1 MTEQTESLTLTNKTQ
16 TGITITLGLSI
27 LLASLGTSIVNIA
40 IPTLAEVFLL
50 PFIQVQ
56 AVVIGYLISLTI
68 TVVIAGRLGDRYG
81 CKSMLIVGLVIF
93 SLASLLC
100 SVAPSLWILV
110 AARSFQGIGAAF
122 LMTLAMALTRQTVSK
137 SQLGRAMGML
147 GTISALG
154 TALGPVLGGL
164 LITLSGWQ
172 SIFGLQ
178 FILASIAIILAWV
191 LLPNDCIRK
200 QIPTL
205 SSWQPDQNI
214 TPNLLINLMVA
225 AVMMTTLVI
234 GPFYLSLGLSL
245 NQMQVGLIMGIG
257 PVVAILSGI
266 PSGRLVDRWG
276 SRYIVAIGL
285 IFLIIGSFMLAIV
298 PKLMGLSGY
307 IFPIII
313 LTLGYQLFQ
322 AANNTMTLA
331 DVPKARQGMVSGL
344 LSLSRNMGLI
354 IGASVMGAI
363 FSFGVGTIQFNQATA
378 LAIIDGMQFTFLC
391 AGALMIVGLLISCVS
406 FRRRY

>member
-40 IPTLAEVFLL
+40 LPTLAEVFLL

-276 SRYIVAIGL
+276 SRYIVITGL
-285 IFLIIGSFMLAIV
+285 IFLIFGSTMLAIL
-298 PKLMGLSGY
+298 PKLMGISGY
-307 IFPIII
+307 IMPIII
-313 LTLGYQLFQ
+313 LTSGYQLFQ

>member
-16 TGITITLGLSI
+16 TGITIHMGLSM
-27 LLASLGTSIVNIA
+27 LLASLGTSIANIA
-40 IPTLAEVFLL
+40 LPTLAEVFLL

-81 CKSMLIVGLVIF
+81 CKSMLIVGLIIF

-154 TALGPVLGGL
+154 TALGPVLGGFL
-164 LITLSGWQ
+164 LVVSGWQ

-178 FILASIAIILAWV
+178 FILAGIAIILARV
-191 LLPNDCIRK
+191 LLPNDYIK
-200 QIPTL
+200 KEIPTL
-205 SSWQPDQNI
+205 TSLQTDQNI
-214 TPNLLINLMVA
+214 TPNLMVNLLVA
-225 AVMMTTLVI
+225 AVMMSTLVI
-234 GPFYLSLGLSL
+234 GPFYLSLGLNL
-245 NQMQVGLIMGIG
+245 DQIQVGLIMGIG

-266 PSGRLVDRWG
+266 PSGRLVDSWG
-276 SRYIVAIGL
+276 SRYIVITGL
-285 IFLIIGSFMLAIV
+285 IFLIIGSSMLAIL
-298 PKLMGLSGY
+298 PKLMGISGY
-307 IFPIII
+307 IMPIII
-313 LTLGYQLFQ
+313 LTSGYHLFQ

-331 DVPKARQGMVSGL
+331 DVPKARQGIVSGL

-363 FSFGVGTIQFNQATA
+363 FSFGVGTNQLTQATA
-378 LAIIDGMQFTFLC
+378 LAIIDGMQLTFIC
-391 AGALMIVGLLISCVS
+391 AGALMVVGLLISCVS
-406 FRRRY
+406 FRR

>member
-16 TGITITLGLSI
+16 TGITITLALSM
-27 LLASLGTSIVNIA
+27 LLASLGTSIANIA
-40 IPTLAEVFLL
+40 LPTLAEVFLL

-81 CKSMLIVGLVIF
+81 CKSMLIVGLIIF

-154 TALGPVLGGL
+154 TALGPVLGGFL
-164 LITLSGWQ
+164 LVVSGWQ

-178 FILASIAIILAWV
+178 FILAGIAIILARV
-191 LLPNDCIRK
+191 LLPNDYIK
-200 QIPTL
+200 KEIPTL
-205 SSWQPDQNI
+205 TSLQTDQNI
-214 TPNLLINLMVA
+214 TPNLMVNSLVA

-234 GPFYLSLGLSL
+234 GPFYLSLGLNL
-245 NQMQVGLIMGIG
+245 DQIQVGLIMGIG

-276 SRYIVAIGL
+276 SRYIVITGL
-285 IFLIIGSFMLAIV
+285 IFLVIGSFMLAIL
-298 PKLMGLSGY
+298 PKLIGISGY
-307 IFPIII
+307 IMPIII
-313 LTLGYQLFQ
+313 LTSGYQLFQ

-363 FSFGVGTIQFNQATA
+363 FSFGVGTNQLTQATA
-378 LAIIDGMQFTFLC
+378 LAIIDGMQLTFIC
-391 AGALMIVGLLISCVS
+391 AGALMVVGLLISCVS
-406 FRRRY
+406 FRR

>member
-16 TGITITLGLSI
+16 TGITITLGLSM
-27 LLASLGTSIVNIA
+27 LLASLGTSIANIA
-40 IPTLAEVFLL
+40 LPTLAEVFLL

-81 CKSMLIVGLVIF
+81 CKSMLIVGLIIF

-100 SVAPSLWILV
+100 SIAPSLWILV

-154 TALGPVLGGL
+154 TALGPVLGGFL
-164 LITLSGWQ
+164 LVVSGWQ

-178 FILASIAIILAWV
+178 FILAGIAIILARV
-191 LLPNDCIRK
+191 LLPNDYIKK
-200 QIPTL
+200 QIPALTSL
-205 SSWQPDQNI
+205 QTDQNI
-214 TPNLLINLMVA
+214 TPNLMVNSLVA

-234 GPFYLSLGLSL
+234 GPFYLSLGLNL
-245 NQMQVGLIMGIG
+245 DQIQVGLIMGIG

-276 SRYIVAIGL
+276 SRYIVITGL
-285 IFLIIGSFMLAIV
+285 IFLIIGSSMLAIL
-298 PKLMGLSGY
+298 PKLMGISGY
-307 IFPIII
+307 IMPIII
-313 LTLGYQLFQ
+313 LTSGYQLFQ

-363 FSFGVGTIQFNQATA
+363 FSFGVGTNQLTQATA
-378 LAIIDGMQFTFLC
+378 LAIIDGMQLTFIC
-391 AGALMIVGLLISCVS
+391 AGALMVVGLLISCVS
-406 FRRRY
+406 FRRQH

>member
-1 MTEQTESLTLTNKTQ
+1 
-16 TGITITLGLSI
+16 
-27 LLASLGTSIVNIA
+27 
-40 IPTLAEVFLL
+40 
-50 PFIQVQ
+50 
-56 AVVIGYLISLTI
+56 
-68 TVVIAGRLGDRYG
+68 
-81 CKSMLIVGLVIF
+81 
-93 SLASLLC
+93 
-100 SVAPSLWILV
+100 
-110 AARSFQGIGAAF
+110 
-122 LMTLAMALTRQTVSK
+122 
-137 SQLGRAMGML
+137 
-147 GTISALG
+147 
-154 TALGPVLGGL
+154 
-164 LITLSGWQ
+164 
-172 SIFGLQ
+172 
-178 FILASIAIILAWV
+178 

-234 GPFYLSLGLSL
+234 GPFYLSLGLNL
-245 NQMQVGLIMGIG
+245 DQIQVGLIMGIG
-257 PVVAILSGI
+257 PVVAFLSGI

-363 FSFGVGTIQFNQATA
+363 FSFGVGTNQFNQATA

>member
-1 MTEQTESLTLTNKTQ
+1 MTEQTESLTMTNKTQ
-16 TGITITLGLSI
+16 TGITITLGLSM
-27 LLASLGTSIVNIA
+27 LLASLGTSIANIA
-40 IPTLAEVFLL
+40 LPTLAEVFLL

-81 CKSMLIVGLVIF
+81 CKSMLIVGLIIF

-154 TALGPVLGGL
+154 TALGPVLGGFL
-164 LITLSGWQ
+164 LVVSGWQ

-178 FILASIAIILAWV
+178 FILAGIAIILARV
-191 LLPNDCIRK
+191 LLPNDYIKK
-200 QIPTL
+200 QIPALTSL
-205 SSWQPDQNI
+205 QIDQNI
-214 TPNLLINLMVA
+214 TPNLMVNSLVA

-234 GPFYLSLGLSL
+234 GPFYLSLGLNL
-245 NQMQVGLIMGIG
+245 DQIQVGLIMGIG

-276 SRYIVAIGL
+276 SRYIVITGL
-285 IFLIIGSFMLAIV
+285 IFLIIGSSMLAIL

-307 IFPIII
+307 IMPIII
-313 LTLGYQLFQ
+313 LTSGYQLFQ

-363 FSFGVGTIQFNQATA
+363 FSFGVGTNQLTQATA
-378 LAIIDGMQFTFLC
+378 LAIIDGMQLTFIC
-391 AGALMIVGLLISCVS
+391 AGALMVVGLLISCVS
-406 FRRRY
+406 FRRQH

>member
-40 IPTLAEVFLL
+40 LPTLAEVFLL

-164 LITLSGWQ
+164 LIALSGWQ

-214 TPNLLINLMVA
+214 TPNLMVNLLVA

-245 NQMQVGLIMGIG
+245 NQIQVGLIMGIG

-354 IGASVMGAI
+354 IGASVMGTI
-363 FSFGVGTIQFNQATA
+363 FSFGVGTNQFNQATA

>member
-1 MTEQTESLTLTNKTQ
+1 MTEQTESLTMTNKTQ
-16 TGITITLGLSI
+16 TGITITLGLSM
-27 LLASLGTSIVNIA
+27 LLASLGTSIANIA
-40 IPTLAEVFLL
+40 LPTLAEVFLL

-81 CKSMLIVGLVIF
+81 CKSMLIVGLIIF

-100 SVAPSLWILV
+100 SIAPSLWILV

-154 TALGPVLGGL
+154 TALGPVLGGFL
-164 LITLSGWQ
+164 LVVSGWQ

-178 FILASIAIILAWV
+178 FILAGIAIILARV
-191 LLPNDCIRK
+191 LLPNDYIKK
-200 QIPTL
+200 QIPALTSL
-205 SSWQPDQNI
+205 QTDQNI
-214 TPNLLINLMVA
+214 TPNLMVNLLVA

-234 GPFYLSLGLSL
+234 GPFYLSLGLNL
-245 NQMQVGLIMGIG
+245 DQIQVGLIMGIG

-276 SRYIVAIGL
+276 SRYIVITGL
-285 IFLIIGSFMLAIV
+285 IFLIIGSSMLAIL

-307 IFPIII
+307 IMPIII
-313 LTLGYQLFQ
+313 LTSGYQLFQ

-363 FSFGVGTIQFNQATA
+363 FSFGVGTNQLTQATA
-378 LAIIDGMQFTFLC
+378 LAIIDGMQLTFIC
-391 AGALMIVGLLISCVS
+391 AGALMVVGLLISCVS
-406 FRRRY
+406 FRRQH

>member
-1 MTEQTESLTLTNKTQ
+1 MTEQTESLTMTNKTQ
-16 TGITITLGLSI
+16 TGITITLGLSM
-27 LLASLGTSIVNIA
+27 LLASLGTSIANIA
-40 IPTLAEVFLL
+40 LPTLAEVFLL

-56 AVVIGYLISLTI
+56 AVVIGYLISLTF

-81 CKSMLIVGLVIF
+81 CKSMLIVGLIIF

-154 TALGPVLGGL
+154 TALGPVLGGF
-164 LITLSGWQ
+164 LIVVSGWQ

-178 FILASIAIILAWV
+178 FILAGIAIILARV
-191 LLPNDCIRK
+191 LLPNDYIK
-200 QIPTL
+200 KEIPALTSL
-205 SSWQPDQNI
+205 QTDQNI
-214 TPNLLINLMVA
+214 TPNLMVNLLVA

-234 GPFYLSLGLSL
+234 GPFYLSLGLNL
-245 NQMQVGLIMGIG
+245 DQIQVGLIMGIG

-276 SRYIVAIGL
+276 SRYIVTIGL
-285 IFLIIGSFMLAIV
+285 IFLIIGSSMLAIL
-298 PKLMGLSGY
+298 PKLMGISGY
-307 IFPIII
+307 IMPIII
-313 LTLGYQLFQ
+313 LTSGYQLFQ

-331 DVPKARQGMVSGL
+331 DVPKARQGVVSGL

-363 FSFGVGTIQFNQATA
+363 FSFGVGTNQLTQATV
-378 LAIIDGMQFTFLC
+378 LAIIDGMQLTFIC
-391 AGALMIVGLLISCVS
+391 AGALMVVGLLISCVS
-406 FRRRY
+406 FRR

>member
-40 IPTLAEVFLL
+40 LPTLAEVFLL

-137 SQLGRAMGML
+137 SQVGRAMGML

-154 TALGPVLGGL
+154 TALGPVLGGF
-164 LITLSGWQ
+164 LIALSGWQ

>member
-1 MTEQTESLTLTNKTQ
+1 MTEQTESLTMTNKTQ
-16 TGITITLGLSI
+16 TGITITLGLSM
-27 LLASLGTSIVNIA
+27 LLASLGTSIANIA
-40 IPTLAEVFLL
+40 LPTLAEVFLL

-81 CKSMLIVGLVIF
+81 CKSMLIVGLLIF

-122 LMTLAMALTRQTVSK
+122 LMTLAMALTRQTVSR

-154 TALGPVLGGL
+154 TALGPVLGGFL
-164 LITLSGWQ
+164 LVVSGWQ

-178 FILASIAIILAWV
+178 FILAGIAIILARV
-191 LLPNDCIRK
+191 LLPNDYIKK
-200 QIPTL
+200 QIPALTSL
-205 SSWQPDQNI
+205 QTDQNI
-214 TPNLLINLMVA
+214 TPNLMVNLLVA

-234 GPFYLSLGLSL
+234 GPFYLSLGLNL
-245 NQMQVGLIMGIG
+245 DQIQVGLIMGIG

-276 SRYIVAIGL
+276 SRYIVITGL
-285 IFLIIGSFMLAIV
+285 IFLIIGSSMLAIL
-298 PKLMGLSGY
+298 PKLMGISGY
-307 IFPIII
+307 IMPIII
-313 LTLGYQLFQ
+313 LTSGYQLFQ

-331 DVPKARQGMVSGL
+331 DVPKARQGIVSGL

-363 FSFGVGTIQFNQATA
+363 FSFGVGTNQLTQATA
-378 LAIIDGMQFTFLC
+378 LAIIDGMQLTFIC
-391 AGALMIVGLLISCVS
+391 AGALMVVGLLISCVS
-406 FRRRY
+406 FRRQY

>member
-1 MTEQTESLTLTNKTQ
+1 MTEPTESLTMTNKTQ
-16 TGITITLGLSI
+16 TGITLTLALSM
-27 LLASLGTSIVNIA
+27 LLASLGTSIGNIA
-40 IPTLAEVFLL
+40 LPTLAEVFLL

-81 CKSMLIVGLVIF
+81 CKSMLIVGLLIF

-154 TALGPVLGGL
+154 TALGPVLGGFL
-164 LITLSGWQ
+164 LVVSGWQ

-178 FILASIAIILAWV
+178 FILAGIAIILARV
-191 LLPNDCIRK
+191 LLPNDYIKK
-200 QIPTL
+200 QIPALTSL
-205 SSWQPDQNI
+205 QIDQNI
-214 TPNLLINLMVA
+214 TPNLMVNSLVA

-234 GPFYLSLGLSL
+234 GPFYLSLGLNL
-245 NQMQVGLIMGIG
+245 DQIQVGLIMGIG

-276 SRYIVAIGL
+276 SRNIVITGL
-285 IFLIIGSFMLAIV
+285 IFLIIGSSMLAIL
-298 PKLMGLSGY
+298 PKLMGISGY
-307 IFPIII
+307 IMPIII
-313 LTLGYQLFQ
+313 LTSGYQLFQ

-331 DVPKARQGMVSGL
+331 DVPRARQGMVSGL

-363 FSFGVGTIQFNQATA
+363 FSFGVGTNQLTQATA
-378 LAIIDGMQFTFLC
+378 LAIIDGMQLTFIC
-391 AGALMIVGLLISCVS
+391 AGALMVVGLLISCVS
-406 FRRRY
+406 FRR

>member
-16 TGITITLGLSI
+16 TGITITLGLSM
-27 LLASLGTSIVNIA
+27 LLASLGTSIANIA
-40 IPTLAEVFLL
+40 LPTLAEVFLL

-81 CKSMLIVGLVIF
+81 CKSMLIVGLIIF

-122 LMTLAMALTRQTVSK
+122 LMTLAMALTRQTVNK

-154 TALGPVLGGL
+154 TALGPVLGGFL
-164 LITLSGWQ
+164 LVVSGWQ

-178 FILASIAIILAWV
+178 FILAGIAIILARV
-191 LLPNDCIRK
+191 LLPNDYIK
-200 QIPTL
+200 KEIPTL
-205 SSWQPDQNI
+205 TSLQTDQNI
-214 TPNLLINLMVA
+214 TPNLMVNLLVA

-234 GPFYLSLGLSL
+234 GPFYLSLGLNL
-245 NQMQVGLIMGIG
+245 DQIQVGLIMGIG

-276 SRYIVAIGL
+276 SRYIVITGL
-285 IFLIIGSFMLAIV
+285 IFLIIGSSMLAIL
-298 PKLMGLSGY
+298 PKLMGISGY
-307 IFPIII
+307 IMPIII
-313 LTLGYQLFQ
+313 LTSGYQLFQ

-363 FSFGVGTIQFNQATA
+363 FSFGVGTNQLTQATA
-378 LAIIDGMQFTFLC
+378 LAIIDGMQLTFIC
-391 AGALMIVGLLISCVS
+391 AGALMVVGLLISCVS
-406 FRRRY
+406 FRR

>member
-27 LLASLGTSIVNIA
+27 LLASLGTSIVNIVL
-40 IPTLAEVFLL
+40 PTLAEVFLL

-164 LITLSGWQ
+164 LIALSGWQ

-214 TPNLLINLMVA
+214 TPNLMVNLLVA

-245 NQMQVGLIMGIG
+245 NQIQVGLIMGIG

-266 PSGRLVDRWG
+266 PSGRLADRWG

-354 IGASVMGAI
+354 IGASVMGTI
-363 FSFGVGTIQFNQATA
+363 FSFGVGTNQFNQATA

>member
-1 MTEQTESLTLTNKTQ
+1 MTEQTESLTFTNKTQ

-40 IPTLAEVFLL
+40 LPTLAEVFLL

-137 SQLGRAMGML
+137 SQVGRAMGML

-154 TALGPVLGGL
+154 TALGPVLGGF
-164 LITLSGWQ
+164 LIALSGWQ

-178 FILASIAIILAWV
+178 FVLAGIAIILAWV

-214 TPNLLINLMVA
+214 TPNLMVNLLVA
-225 AVMMTTLVI
+225 AVMMSTLVI

-245 NQMQVGLIMGIG
+245 DQIQVGLIMGIG

-266 PSGRLVDRWG
+266 PSGRLVDCWG
-276 SRYIVAIGL
+276 SRYIVTIGL

-298 PKLMGLSGY
+298 PKLMGISGY
-307 IFPIII
+307 ILPIII
-313 LTLGYQLFQ
+313 LTSGYQLFQ

-331 DVPKARQGMVSGL
+331 DVPKARQGVVSGL

-363 FSFGVGTIQFNQATA
+363 FSFGVGTNQFNQATA
-378 LAIIDGMQFTFLC
+378 LEIIDGMQFTFLC

-406 FRRRY
+406 FRRQY

>member
-1 MTEQTESLTLTNKTQ
+1 MTEQTESLTMTNKTQ
-16 TGITITLGLSI
+16 TGITITLGLSM
-27 LLASLGTSIVNIA
+27 LLASLGTSIANIA
-40 IPTLAEVFLL
+40 LPTLAEVFLL

-81 CKSMLIVGLVIF
+81 CKSMLIVGLIIF

-154 TALGPVLGGL
+154 TALGPVLGGFL
-164 LITLSGWQ
+164 LVVSGWQ

-178 FILASIAIILAWV
+178 FILAGIAIILARV
-191 LLPNDCIRK
+191 LLPNDYIKK
-200 QIPTL
+200 QIPALTSL
-205 SSWQPDQNI
+205 QIDQNI
-214 TPNLLINLMVA
+214 TPNLMVNSLVA

-234 GPFYLSLGLSL
+234 GPFYLSLGLNL
-245 NQMQVGLIMGIG
+245 DQIQVGLIMGIG

-276 SRYIVAIGL
+276 SRYIVTIGL
-285 IFLIIGSFMLAIV
+285 IFLIIGSSMLAIL

-307 IFPIII
+307 IMPIII
-313 LTLGYQLFQ
+313 LTSGYQLFQ

-363 FSFGVGTIQFNQATA
+363 FSFGVGTNQLTQATA
-378 LAIIDGMQFTFLC
+378 LAIIDGMQLTFIC
-391 AGALMIVGLLISCVS
+391 AGALMVVGLLISCVS
-406 FRRRY
+406 FRRQH

>member
-40 IPTLAEVFLL
+40 LPTLAEVFLL

>member
-1 MTEQTESLTLTNKTQ
+1 MTNKTQ
-16 TGITITLGLSI
+16 TGITLTLGLSM
-27 LLASLGTSIVNIA
+27 LLASLGTSIANIA
-40 IPTLAEVFLL
+40 LPTLAEVFLL

-81 CKSMLIVGLVIF
+81 CKSMLIVGLLIF

-154 TALGPVLGGL
+154 TALGPVLGGFL
-164 LITLSGWQ
+164 LVVSGWQ

-178 FILASIAIILAWV
+178 FILAGIAIILARV
-191 LLPNDCIRK
+191 LLPNDYIKK
-200 QIPTL
+200 QIPALTSL
-205 SSWQPDQNI
+205 QIDQNI
-214 TPNLLINLMVA
+214 TPNLMVNSLVA

-234 GPFYLSLGLSL
+234 GPFYLSLGLNL
-245 NQMQVGLIMGIG
+245 DQIQVGLIMGIG

-276 SRYIVAIGL
+276 SRYIVITGL
-285 IFLIIGSFMLAIV
+285 IFLIIGSSMLAIL
-298 PKLMGLSGY
+298 PKLMGISGY
-307 IFPIII
+307 IMPIII
-313 LTLGYQLFQ
+313 LTSGYQLFQ

-331 DVPKARQGMVSGL
+331 DVPRARQGMVSGL

-363 FSFGVGTIQFNQATA
+363 FSFGVGTNQLTQATA
-378 LAIIDGMQFTFLC
+378 LAIIDGMQLTFIC
-391 AGALMIVGLLISCVS
+391 AGALMVVGLLISCVS
-406 FRRRY
+406 FRR

>member
-1 MTEQTESLTLTNKTQ
+1 MTEQTESLTLTNKTH
-16 TGITITLGLSI
+16 TGITITLGLSM
-27 LLASLGTSIVNIA
+27 LLASLGTSIANIA
-40 IPTLAEVFLL
+40 LPTLAKVFLL

-81 CKSMLIVGLVIF
+81 CKSMLIVGLIIF

-154 TALGPVLGGL
+154 TALGPVLGGF
-164 LITLSGWQ
+164 LIVVSGWQ

-178 FILASIAIILAWV
+178 FILAGIAIILARV
-191 LLPNDCIRK
+191 LLPNDYIK
-200 QIPTL
+200 KEIPALTSL
-205 SSWQPDQNI
+205 QTDQNI
-214 TPNLLINLMVA
+214 TPNLMVNLLVA

-234 GPFYLSLGLSL
+234 GPFYLSLGLNL
-245 NQMQVGLIMGIG
+245 DQIQVGLIMGIG

-276 SRYIVAIGL
+276 SRYIVITGL
-285 IFLIIGSFMLAIV
+285 IFLIIGSSMLAIL
-298 PKLMGLSGY
+298 PKLMGISGY
-307 IFPIII
+307 IMPIII
-313 LTLGYQLFQ
+313 LTSGYQLFQ

-363 FSFGVGTIQFNQATA
+363 FSFGVGTNQLTQATA
-378 LAIIDGMQFTFLC
+378 LAIIDGMQLTFIC
-391 AGALMIVGLLISCVS
+391 AGALMVVGLLISCVS
-406 FRRRY
+406 FRR

>member
-122 LMTLAMALTRQTVSK
+122 LMTLAMALTRQTVNK

-154 TALGPVLGGL
+154 TALGPVLGGV
-164 LITLSGWQ
+164 LIALSGWQ

-178 FILASIAIILAWV
+178 FILASIALILAWV

-214 TPNLLINLMVA
+214 TPNLMVNLLVA

>member
-40 IPTLAEVFLL
+40 LPTLAEVFLL

-81 CKSMLIVGLVIF
+81 CKSMLIVGLLIF

-276 SRYIVAIGL
+276 SRYIVITGL
-285 IFLIIGSFMLAIV
+285 IFLIFGSTMLAIL
-298 PKLMGLSGY
+298 PKLMGISGY
-307 IFPIII
+307 IMPIII
-313 LTLGYQLFQ
+313 LTSGYQLFQ

>member
-16 TGITITLGLSI
+16 TGITITLALSM
-27 LLASLGTSIVNIA
+27 LLASLGTSIANIA
-40 IPTLAEVFLL
+40 LPTLAEVFLL

-81 CKSMLIVGLVIF
+81 CKSMLIVGLIIF

-122 LMTLAMALTRQTVSK
+122 LMTLTMALTRQTVSK

-154 TALGPVLGGL
+154 TALGPVLGGF
-164 LITLSGWQ
+164 LIVVSGWQ

-178 FILASIAIILAWV
+178 FILAGIAIILARV
-191 LLPNDCIRK
+191 LLPNDYIKK
-200 QIPTL
+200 QIPALTSL
-205 SSWQPDQNI
+205 QTDQNI
-214 TPNLLINLMVA
+214 TPNLMVNLLVA

-234 GPFYLSLGLSL
+234 GPFYLSLGLNL
-245 NQMQVGLIMGIG
+245 DQIQVGLIMGIG

-276 SRYIVAIGL
+276 SRYIVITGL
-285 IFLIIGSFMLAIV
+285 IFLIIGSSMLAIL
-298 PKLMGLSGY
+298 PKLMGISGY
-307 IFPIII
+307 IMPIII
-313 LTLGYQLFQ
+313 LTSGYQLFQ

-331 DVPKARQGMVSGL
+331 DVPKARQGIVSGL

-363 FSFGVGTIQFNQATA
+363 FSFGVGTNQLTQATA
-378 LAIIDGMQFTFLC
+378 LAIIDGMQLTFIC
-391 AGALMIVGLLISCVS
+391 AGALMVVGLLISCVS
-406 FRRRY
+406 FRR

>member
-16 TGITITLGLSI
+16 TGITITLGLSM
-27 LLASLGTSIVNIA
+27 LLASLGTSIANIA
-40 IPTLAEVFLL
+40 LPTLAKVFLL

-81 CKSMLIVGLVIF
+81 CKSMLIVGLIIF

-154 TALGPVLGGL
+154 TALGPVLGGF
-164 LITLSGWQ
+164 LIVVSGWQ

-178 FILASIAIILAWV
+178 FILAGIAIILARV
-191 LLPNDCIRK
+191 LLPNDYIKK
-200 QIPTL
+200 QIPALTSL
-205 SSWQPDQNI
+205 QTDQNI
-214 TPNLLINLMVA
+214 TPNLMVNLLVA

-234 GPFYLSLGLSL
+234 GPFYLSLGLNL
-245 NQMQVGLIMGIG
+245 DQIQVGLIMGIG

-276 SRYIVAIGL
+276 SRYIVTIGL
-285 IFLIIGSFMLAIV
+285 IFLIIGSSMLAIL
-298 PKLMGLSGY
+298 PKLLGISGY
-307 IFPIII
+307 IMPIII
-313 LTLGYQLFQ
+313 LTSGYQLFQ

-354 IGASVMGAI
+354 IGASMMGAI
-363 FSFGVGTIQFNQATA
+363 FSFGVGTNQLTQATA
-378 LAIIDGMQFTFLC
+378 LAIIDGMQLTFIC
-391 AGALMIVGLLISCVS
+391 AGALMVVGLLISCVS
-406 FRRRY
+406 FRRQH

>member
-40 IPTLAEVFLL
+40 LPTLAEVFLL

-147 GTISALG
+147 GTITALG

-164 LITLSGWQ
+164 LIALSGWQ

-214 TPNLLINLMVA
+214 TPNLMVNLLVA

-245 NQMQVGLIMGIG
+245 NQIQVGLIMGIG

-331 DVPKARQGMVSGL
+331 DVPKARQGVVSGL

>member
-1 MTEQTESLTLTNKTQ
+1 MTEQTESLTMTNKTQ
-16 TGITITLGLSI
+16 TGITITLGLSM
-27 LLASLGTSIVNIA
+27 LLASLGTSIANIA
-40 IPTLAEVFLL
+40 LPTLAEVFLL

-81 CKSMLIVGLVIF
+81 CKSMLIVGLIIF

-154 TALGPVLGGL
+154 TALGPVLGGFL
-164 LITLSGWQ
+164 LVVSGWQ

-178 FILASIAIILAWV
+178 FILAGIAIILARV
-191 LLPNDCIRK
+191 LLPNDYIK
-200 QIPTL
+200 KEIPALTSL
-205 SSWQPDQNI
+205 QTDQNI
-214 TPNLLINLMVA
+214 TPNLMVNSLVA

-234 GPFYLSLGLSL
+234 GPFYLSLGLNL
-245 NQMQVGLIMGIG
+245 DQIQVGLIMGIG

-276 SRYIVAIGL
+276 SRYIVITGL
-285 IFLIIGSFMLAIV
+285 IFLIIGSSMLAIL
-298 PKLMGLSGY
+298 PKLMGISGY
-307 IFPIII
+307 IMPIII
-313 LTLGYQLFQ
+313 LTSGYQLFQ

-363 FSFGVGTIQFNQATA
+363 FSFGVGTNQLNQATA
-378 LAIIDGMQFTFLC
+378 LAIIDGMQFTFIC
-391 AGALMIVGLLISCVS
+391 AGALMVVGLLISCVS
-406 FRRRY
+406 FRR

>member
-1 MTEQTESLTLTNKTQ
+1 MTEQTESLTMTNKTQ
-16 TGITITLGLSI
+16 TGITITLGLSM
-27 LLASLGTSIVNIA
+27 LLASLGTSIANIA
-40 IPTLAEVFLL
+40 LPTLAEVFLL

-81 CKSMLIVGLVIF
+81 CKSMLIVGLIIF

-154 TALGPVLGGL
+154 TALGPVLGGFL
-164 LITLSGWQ
+164 LVVSGWQ

-178 FILASIAIILAWV
+178 FILAGIAIILARV
-191 LLPNDCIRK
+191 LLPNDYIKK
-200 QIPTL
+200 QIPALTSL
-205 SSWQPDQNI
+205 QTDQNI
-214 TPNLLINLMVA
+214 TPNLMVNLLVA

-234 GPFYLSLGLSL
+234 GPFYLSLGLNL
-245 NQMQVGLIMGIG
+245 DQIQVGLIMGIG

-276 SRYIVAIGL
+276 SRYIVITGL
-285 IFLIIGSFMLAIV
+285 IFLIIGSSMLAIL
-298 PKLMGLSGY
+298 PKLMGISGY
-307 IFPIII
+307 IMPIII
-313 LTLGYQLFQ
+313 LTSGYQLFQ

-363 FSFGVGTIQFNQATA
+363 FSFGVGTNQLTQATA
-378 LAIIDGMQFTFLC
+378 LAIIDGMQLTFIC
-391 AGALMIVGLLISCVS
+391 AGALMVVGLLISCVS
-406 FRRRY
+406 FRRQH

>member
-1 MTEQTESLTLTNKTQ
+1 MTEQTESLTMTNKTQ
-16 TGITITLGLSI
+16 TGITITLGLSM
-27 LLASLGTSIVNIA
+27 LLASLGTSIANIA
-40 IPTLAEVFLL
+40 LPTLAEVFLL

-81 CKSMLIVGLVIF
+81 CKSMLIVGLIIF

-100 SVAPSLWILV
+100 SIAPSLWILV

-154 TALGPVLGGL
+154 TALGPVLGGF
-164 LITLSGWQ
+164 LIVVSGWQ

-178 FILASIAIILAWV
+178 FILAGIAIILARV
-191 LLPNDCIRK
+191 LLPNDYIKK
-200 QIPTL
+200 QIPALTSL
-205 SSWQPDQNI
+205 QIDQNI
-214 TPNLLINLMVA
+214 TPNLMVNLLVA

-234 GPFYLSLGLSL
+234 GPFYLSLGLNL
-245 NQMQVGLIMGIG
+245 DQIQVGLIMGIG

-276 SRYIVAIGL
+276 SRYIVITGL
-285 IFLIIGSFMLAIV
+285 IFLIIGSSMLAIL

-307 IFPIII
+307 IMPIII
-313 LTLGYQLFQ
+313 LTSGYQLFQ

-363 FSFGVGTIQFNQATA
+363 FSFGVGTNQLTQATA
-378 LAIIDGMQFTFLC
+378 LAIIDGMQLTFIC
-391 AGALMIVGLLISCVS
+391 AGALMVVGLLISCVS
-406 FRRRY
+406 FRR

>member
-16 TGITITLGLSI
+16 TGIAITLGLSM
-27 LLASLGTSIVNIA
+27 LLASLGTSIANIA
-40 IPTLAEVFLL
+40 LPTLAEVFLL

-81 CKSMLIVGLVIF
+81 CKSMLIVGLIIF

-154 TALGPVLGGL
+154 TALGPVLGWF
-164 LITLSGWQ
+164 LIVVSGWQ

-178 FILASIAIILAWV
+178 FILAGIAIILARV
-191 LLPNDCIRK
+191 LLPNDYIKK
-200 QIPTL
+200 QIPALTFL
-205 SSWQPDQNI
+205 QTDQNI
-214 TPNLLINLMVA
+214 TPNLMVNLLVA

-234 GPFYLSLGLSL
+234 GPFYLSLGLNL
-245 NQMQVGLIMGIG
+245 DQIQVGLIMGIG

-276 SRYIVAIGL
+276 SRYIVITGL
-285 IFLIIGSFMLAIV
+285 IFLIIGSSMLAIL
-298 PKLMGLSGY
+298 PKLMGISGY
-307 IFPIII
+307 IMPIII
-313 LTLGYQLFQ
+313 LTSGYQLFQ

-331 DVPKARQGMVSGL
+331 DVPKARQGIVSGL

-363 FSFGVGTIQFNQATA
+363 FSFGVGTNQLTQATA
-378 LAIIDGMQFTFLC
+378 LAIIDGMQLTFIC
-391 AGALMIVGLLISCVS
+391 AGALMVVGLLISCVS
-406 FRRRY
+406 FRRQY

>member
-16 TGITITLGLSI
+16 TGITITLGLSM
-27 LLASLGTSIVNIA
+27 LLASLGTSIANIA
-40 IPTLAEVFLL
+40 LPTLAEVFLL

-81 CKSMLIVGLVIF
+81 CKSMLIVGLLIF

-154 TALGPVLGGL
+154 TALGPVLGGFL
-164 LITLSGWQ
+164 LVVSGWQ

-178 FILASIAIILAWV
+178 FILAGIAIILARV
-191 LLPNDCIRK
+191 LLPNDYIKK
-200 QIPTL
+200 QIPALTSL
-205 SSWQPDQNI
+205 QTDQNI
-214 TPNLLINLMVA
+214 TPNLMVNLLVA

-234 GPFYLSLGLSL
+234 GPFYLSLGLNL
-245 NQMQVGLIMGIG
+245 DQIQVGLIMGIG

-276 SRYIVAIGL
+276 SRYIVITGL
-285 IFLIIGSFMLAIV
+285 IFLIFGSTMLAIL
-298 PKLMGLSGY
+298 PKLMGISGY
-307 IFPIII
+307 IMPIII
-313 LTLGYQLFQ
+313 LTSGYQLFQ

-363 FSFGVGTIQFNQATA
+363 FSFGVGTNQLTQATA
-378 LAIIDGMQFTFLC
+378 LAIIDGMQLTFIC
-391 AGALMIVGLLISCVS
+391 AGALMVVGLLISCVS
-406 FRRRY
+406 FRRQH

>member
-40 IPTLAEVFLL
+40 LPTLAEVFLL

-331 DVPKARQGMVSGL
+331 DVPKARQGVVSGL

>member
-16 TGITITLGLSI
+16 TGITITLGLSM
-27 LLASLGTSIVNIA
+27 LLASLGTSIANIA
-40 IPTLAEVFLL
+40 LPTLAEVFLL

-81 CKSMLIVGLVIF
+81 CKSMLIVGLIIF

-154 TALGPVLGGL
+154 TALGPVLGGFL
-164 LITLSGWQ
+164 LVVSGWQ

-178 FILASIAIILAWV
+178 FILAGIAIILARV
-191 LLPNDCIRK
+191 LLPNDYIK
-200 QIPTL
+200 KEIPALTSL
-205 SSWQPDQNI
+205 QTDQNI
-214 TPNLLINLMVA
+214 TPNLMVNLLVA
-225 AVMMTTLVI
+225 AVMMSTLVI
-234 GPFYLSLGLSL
+234 GPFYLSLGLNL
-245 NQMQVGLIMGIG
+245 DQIQVGLIMGIG

-276 SRYIVAIGL
+276 SRYIVITGL
-285 IFLIIGSFMLAIV
+285 IFLVIGSFMLAIL
-298 PKLMGLSGY
+298 PKLIGISGY
-307 IFPIII
+307 IMPIII
-313 LTLGYQLFQ
+313 LTSGYQLFQ

-331 DVPKARQGMVSGL
+331 DVPKARQGAVSGL

-363 FSFGVGTIQFNQATA
+363 FSFGVGTNQLTQATA
-378 LAIIDGMQFTFLC
+378 LAIIDGMQLTFIC
-391 AGALMIVGLLISCVS
+391 AGALMVVGLLISCVS
-406 FRRRY
+406 FRR

>member
-40 IPTLAEVFLL
+40 LPTLAEVFLL

-154 TALGPVLGGL
+154 TALGPVLGGV
-164 LITLSGWQ
+164 LIALSGWQ

-214 TPNLLINLMVA
+214 TPNLMVNLLVA

-245 NQMQVGLIMGIG
+245 NQIQVGLIMGIG

-266 PSGRLVDRWG
+266 PSGRLVDRCG

-331 DVPKARQGMVSGL
+331 DVPKARQGVVSGL

-354 IGASVMGAI
+354 IGVSVMGAI

>member
-40 IPTLAEVFLL
+40 LPTLAEVFLL

-122 LMTLAMALTRQTVSK
+122 LMTLVMALTRQTVSK

-391 AGALMIVGLLISCVS
+391 AGALMIVCLLISCVS

>member
-1 MTEQTESLTLTNKTQ
+1 MTEQTESLTMTNKTQ
-16 TGITITLGLSI
+16 TGITITLGLSM
-27 LLASLGTSIVNIA
+27 LLASLGTSIANIA
-40 IPTLAEVFLL
+40 LPTLAEVFLL

-81 CKSMLIVGLVIF
+81 CKSMLIVGLIIF

-154 TALGPVLGGL
+154 TALGPVLGGFL
-164 LITLSGWQ
+164 LVVSGWQ

-178 FILASIAIILAWV
+178 FILAGIAIILARV
-191 LLPNDCIRK
+191 LLPNDYIKK
-200 QIPTL
+200 QIPALTSL
-205 SSWQPDQNI
+205 QIDQNI
-214 TPNLLINLMVA
+214 TPNLMVNSLVA

-234 GPFYLSLGLSL
+234 GPFYLSLGLNL
-245 NQMQVGLIMGIG
+245 DQIQVGLIMGIG

-276 SRYIVAIGL
+276 SRYIVITGL
-285 IFLIIGSFMLAIV
+285 IFLIIGSSMLAIL

-307 IFPIII
+307 IMPIII
-313 LTLGYQLFQ
+313 LTSGYQLFK

-363 FSFGVGTIQFNQATA
+363 FSFGVGTNQLTQATA
-378 LAIIDGMQFTFLC
+378 LAIIDGMQLTFIC
-391 AGALMIVGLLISCVS
+391 AGALMVVGLLISCVS
-406 FRRRY
+406 FRRQH

>member
-1 MTEQTESLTLTNKTQ
+1 MTEQTESLTFTNKTQ

-40 IPTLAEVFLL
+40 LPTLAEVFLL

-137 SQLGRAMGML
+137 SQVGRAMGML

-154 TALGPVLGGL
+154 TALGPVLGGF
-164 LITLSGWQ
+164 LIALSGWQ

-178 FILASIAIILAWV
+178 FVLAGIAIILAWV

-214 TPNLLINLMVA
+214 TPNLMVNLLVA
-225 AVMMTTLVI
+225 AVMMSTLVI

-245 NQMQVGLIMGIG
+245 DQIQVGLIMGIG

-266 PSGRLVDRWG
+266 PSGRLVDCWG
-276 SRYIVAIGL
+276 SRYIVTIGL

-298 PKLMGLSGY
+298 PKLMGISGY
-307 IFPIII
+307 ILPIII
-313 LTLGYQLFQ
+313 LTSGYQLFQ

-331 DVPKARQGMVSGL
+331 DVPKARQGVVSGL

-363 FSFGVGTIQFNQATA
+363 FSFGVGTNQFNQATA
-378 LAIIDGMQFTFLC
+378 LEIIDGMQFTFLC

>member
-16 TGITITLGLSI
+16 TGITITLGLSM
-27 LLASLGTSIVNIA
+27 LLASLGTSIANIA
-40 IPTLAEVFLL
+40 LPTLAEVFLL

-81 CKSMLIVGLVIF
+81 CKSMLIVGLIIF

-100 SVAPSLWILV
+100 SIAPSLWILV

-154 TALGPVLGGL
+154 TALGPVLGGF
-164 LITLSGWQ
+164 LIVVSGSQ

-178 FILASIAIILAWV
+178 FILAGIAIILARV
-191 LLPNDCIRK
+191 LLPNDYIKK
-200 QIPTL
+200 QIPALTSL
-205 SSWQPDQNI
+205 QTDQNI
-214 TPNLLINLMVA
+214 TPNLMVNLLVA

-234 GPFYLSLGLSL
+234 GPFYLSLGLNL
-245 NQMQVGLIMGIG
+245 DQIQVGLIMGIG

-276 SRYIVAIGL
+276 SRYIVTIGL
-285 IFLIIGSFMLAIV
+285 IFLIIGSSMLAIL
-298 PKLMGLSGY
+298 PKLMGISGY
-307 IFPIII
+307 IMPIII
-313 LTLGYQLFQ
+313 LTSGYQLFQ

-363 FSFGVGTIQFNQATA
+363 FSFGAGTNQLTQATA
-378 LAIIDGMQFTFLC
+378 LAIIDGMQLTFIC
-391 AGALMIVGLLISCVS
+391 AGALMVVGLLISCVS
-406 FRRRY
+406 FRRQH

>member
-1 MTEQTESLTLTNKTQ
+1 MTEQTESLTMTNKTQ
-16 TGITITLGLSI
+16 TGITITLGLSM
-27 LLASLGTSIVNIA
+27 LLASLGTSIANIA
-40 IPTLAEVFLL
+40 LPTLAEVFLL

-81 CKSMLIVGLVIF
+81 CKSMLIVGLIIF

-154 TALGPVLGGL
+154 TALGPVLGGFL
-164 LITLSGWQ
+164 LVVSGWQ

-178 FILASIAIILAWV
+178 FILAGIAIILARV
-191 LLPNDCIRK
+191 LLPNDYIKK
-200 QIPTL
+200 QIPALTSL
-205 SSWQPDQNI
+205 QIDQNI
-214 TPNLLINLMVA
+214 TPNLMVNSLVA

-234 GPFYLSLGLSL
+234 GPFYLSLGLNL
-245 NQMQVGLIMGIG
+245 DQIQVGLIMGIG

-276 SRYIVAIGL
+276 SRYIVTIGL
-285 IFLIIGSFMLAIV
+285 IFLIIGSSMLAIL
-298 PKLMGLSGY
+298 PKLMGISGY
-307 IFPIII
+307 IMPIII
-313 LTLGYQLFQ
+313 LTSGYQLFQ

-363 FSFGVGTIQFNQATA
+363 FSFGVGTNQLTQATA
-378 LAIIDGMQFTFLC
+378 LAIIDGMQLTFIC
-391 AGALMIVGLLISCVS
+391 AGALMVVGLLISCVS
-406 FRRRY
+406 FRRQH

>member
-1 MTEQTESLTLTNKTQ
+1 MTEQTESLTMTNKTQ
-16 TGITITLGLSI
+16 TGITITLGLSM
-27 LLASLGTSIVNIA
+27 LLASLGTSIANIA
-40 IPTLAEVFLL
+40 LPTLAEVFLL

-81 CKSMLIVGLVIF
+81 CKSMLIVGLIIF

-100 SVAPSLWILV
+100 SIAPSLWILV

-154 TALGPVLGGL
+154 TALGPVLGGF
-164 LITLSGWQ
+164 LIVVSGWQ

-178 FILASIAIILAWV
+178 FILAGIAIILARV
-191 LLPNDCIRK
+191 LLPNDYIKK
-200 QIPTL
+200 QIPALTSL
-205 SSWQPDQNI
+205 QTDQNI
-214 TPNLLINLMVA
+214 TPNLMVNLLVA

-234 GPFYLSLGLSL
+234 GPFYLSLGLNL
-245 NQMQVGLIMGIG
+245 DQIQVGLIMGIG

-276 SRYIVAIGL
+276 SRYIVITGL
-285 IFLIIGSFMLAIV
+285 IFLIIGSSMLAIL
-298 PKLMGLSGY
+298 PKLMGISGY
-307 IFPIII
+307 IMPIII
-313 LTLGYQLFQ
+313 LTSGYQLFQ

-363 FSFGVGTIQFNQATA
+363 FSFGVGTNQLTQATA
-378 LAIIDGMQFTFLC
+378 LAIIDGMQLTFIC
-391 AGALMIVGLLISCVS
+391 AGALMVVGLLISCVS
-406 FRRRY
+406 FRRQH

>member
-1 MTEQTESLTLTNKTQ
+1 MTEQTESLTFTNKTQ

-40 IPTLAEVFLL
+40 LPTLAEVFLL

-137 SQLGRAMGML
+137 SQVGRAMGML

-154 TALGPVLGGL
+154 TALGPVLGGF
-164 LITLSGWQ
+164 LIALSGWQ

-178 FILASIAIILAWV
+178 FVLAGIAIILAWV
-191 LLPNDCIRK
+191 LLPNDCIK
-200 QIPTL
+200 KEISAPTSL
-205 SSWQPDQNI
+205 QPDQNI
-214 TPNLLINLMVA
+214 VPNLLVNLLVA
-225 AVMMTTLVI
+225 AVMMSTLVI

-245 NQMQVGLIMGIG
+245 DQIQVGLIMGIG

-266 PSGRLVDRWG
+266 PSGRLVDCWG
-276 SRYIVAIGL
+276 SRYIVTIGL

-298 PKLMGLSGY
+298 PKLMGISGY
-307 IFPIII
+307 ILAIII

-331 DVPKARQGMVSGL
+331 DVPKARQGVVSGL

-363 FSFGVGTIQFNQATA
+363 FSFGVGTNQFNQATA

-406 FRRRY
+406 FRRQY

>member
-16 TGITITLGLSI
+16 TGITITLGLSM
-27 LLASLGTSIVNIA
+27 LLASLGTSIANIEL
-40 IPTLAEVFLL
+40 PTLAEVFLL

-81 CKSMLIVGLVIF
+81 CKSMLIVGLIIF

-154 TALGPVLGGL
+154 TALGPVLGGFL
-164 LITLSGWQ
+164 LVVSGWQ

-178 FILASIAIILAWV
+178 FILAGIAIILARV
-191 LLPNDCIRK
+191 LLPNDYIK
-200 QIPTL
+200 KEIPTL
-205 SSWQPDQNI
+205 TSLQTDQNI
-214 TPNLLINLMVA
+214 TPNLMVNLLVA
-225 AVMMTTLVI
+225 AVMMSTLVI
-234 GPFYLSLGLSL
+234 GPFYLSLGLNL
-245 NQMQVGLIMGIG
+245 DQIQVGLIMGIG

-276 SRYIVAIGL
+276 SRYIVITGL
-285 IFLIIGSFMLAIV
+285 IFLVIGSFMLAIL
-298 PKLMGLSGY
+298 PKLIGISGY
-307 IFPIII
+307 IMPIII
-313 LTLGYQLFQ
+313 LTSGYQLFQ

-331 DVPKARQGMVSGL
+331 DVPKARQGAVSGL

-363 FSFGVGTIQFNQATA
+363 FSFGVGTNQLTQATA
-378 LAIIDGMQFTFLC
+378 LAIIDGMQLTFIC
-391 AGALMIVGLLISCVS
+391 AGALMVVGLLISCVS
-406 FRRRY
+406 FRR